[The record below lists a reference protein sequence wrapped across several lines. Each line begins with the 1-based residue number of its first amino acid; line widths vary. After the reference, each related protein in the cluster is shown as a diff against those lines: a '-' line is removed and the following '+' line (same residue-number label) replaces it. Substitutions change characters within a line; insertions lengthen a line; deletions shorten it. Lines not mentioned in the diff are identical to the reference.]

1 MADLRIGDILPSVGD
16 IKVGTQNVSRIYT
29 GSTLIFPSY
38 ACTLGDVTIGTQ
50 TFMGCN
56 LNVDTYRNGDPI
68 PEVKLNNDWFSLTTG
83 AWCYYGI
90 DTANGVIYGKL
101 YNWYAVNDPRGL
113 APVGYHV
120 PTNAEFTTLAN
131 YLGGYLVAGG
141 KMKQTGTDLWA
152 SPNVGATNTSGFTS
166 IPAGY
171 RGQSVGFNSLGHYT
185 AFWTSMALNSVN
197 AIYRFSTG
205 AYEYFADHDVSK
217 KTGFSVR
224 LIKD

>member
-1 MADLRIGDILPSVGD
+1 MGNIILNGITPAAGK
-16 IKVGTQNVSRIYT
+16 IKFGSQNVSRIYN

-83 AWCYYGI
+83 AWCYY
-90 DTANGVIYGKL
+90 DNVTANGVIYGKL

-120 PTNAEFTTLAN
+120 PTSAEFTTLAD
-131 YLGGYLVAGG
+131 YLGGLLVAGG
-141 KMKQTGTDLWA
+141 PMKQTGTDLWV
-152 SPNVGATNTSGFTS
+152 SPNEGATNTSGFTS
-166 IPAGY
+166 IPGGL
-171 RGQSVGFNSLGHYT
+171 RTQTSGFNSLGYG
-185 AFWTSMALNSVN
+185 AFFWTSTATSSTEAIFRANASNYGYLNQGALNKE
-197 AIYRFSTG
+197 TG
-205 AYEYFADHDVSK
+205 L
-217 KTGFSVR
+217 SVR